1 MDLQLSDEQRTL
13 TEAVDELLARAQGEE
28 LWSNLVEFG
37 ALDTDA
43 IGAVELALVARS
55 LGTTLAAVPYV
66 DSAAAHYALRESLP
80 TGASL
85 AACLSEPGR
94 TLALEPT
101 ASFVDGRV
109 SGEKNAV
116 SFAQSVDLLVVPV
129 VGALTLVPREAPG
142 LEFEDEHTLDPSLR
156 PALVRLDGVEPTTV
170 LGEVTRVD
178 HLAAVGGILACAES
192 VGAAAAVFDLAREYA
207 AQRRQFGHTIASF
220 QALRHLLAE
229 MHVKVESS
237 WSSVIYAAASLDED
251 ATDAL
256 QTASIAK
263 AYAARATRDVAH
275 GALQVFGGIAF
286 TAEHPAHRYLRRII
300 VRGGQFGTAAE
311 HERSLGRS
319 LWTRIEVTA

>member
-1 MDLQLSDEQRTL
+1 M
-13 TEAVDELLARAQGEE
+13 
-28 LWSNLVEFG
+28 
-37 ALDTDA
+37 
-43 IGAVELALVARS
+43 
-55 LGTTLAAVPYV
+55 
-66 DSAAAHYALRESLP
+66 
-80 TGASL
+80 
-85 AACLSEPGR
+85 
-94 TLALEPT
+94 
-101 ASFVDGRV
+101 
-109 SGEKNAV
+109 
-116 SFAQSVDLLVVPV
+116 
-129 VGALTLVPREAPG
+129 
-142 LEFEDEHTLDPSLR
+142 
-156 PALVRLDGVEPTTV
+156 
-170 LGEVTRVD
+170 LGEVTRID

-207 AQRRQFGHTIASF
+207 GQRRQFGHTIASF

-300 VRGGQFGTAAE
+300 VRGGQFGTRRRARALARTQPSDADRGDGMTAARFLPDYFARLDRGDDIMRAARAGL
-311 HERSLGRS
+311 HVCAALVGRGRGS
-319 LWTRIEVTA
+319 